1 MSRNRV
7 VLPEPEGPSSA
18 ISSPARTDRL
28 TPPTAVASPNR
39 LLRSTALMSVPAF
52 QSMGRPSRDGMA
64 IPPLEDGLCRQSE
77 EGDASQ
83 ERGDRKSGH
92 EVVFIVE
99 DLDVKRHGG
108 GQATDM
114 ARDDG
119 DGAELAHRAGIA
131 QENAVEQRPADVGQG
146 DGKKRTQARR
156 S

>member
-7 VLPEPEGPSSA
+7 VLPDPEGPSSA
-18 ISSPARTDRL
+18 ISSPARTDKL
-28 TPPTAVASPNR
+28 TPPSAAASPNR
-39 LLRSTALMSVPAF
+39 LLRSTAVMSVPAF
-52 QSMGRPSRDGMA
+52 QSVGRPSRDGMA

-77 EGDASQ
+77 EGETGQ

-114 ARDDG
+114 ARNDG
-119 DGAELAHRAGIA
+119 DGAKLAHRAGIA
-131 QENAVEQRPADVGQG
+131 QENAVEQRPANVGKRHG
-146 DGKKRTQARR
+146 EKRTQARR